1 MRSIGDA
8 VSFEDWPEF
17 QPNMTPREIFSEGSF
32 GGFYWRPIY
41 SSVVSMDLRN
51 EHLEFDDWWDGI
63 DESLL
68 TSEEYDK
75 NRNRYKVKC
84 GTTLDMWEE
93 KGWIV
98 EQTPTDGCNGTA
110 DSTGAGDLRMTPGRS
125 SGGRHSQVRGGG
137 SGTISSTE

>member
-1 MRSIGDA
+1 MRSIGDS
-8 VSFEDWPEF
+8 VSFSDWPEF

-41 SSVVSMDLRN
+41 SSVVSKNLRN
-51 EHLEFDDWWDGI
+51 EHLEFKDWWDGI

-68 TSEEYDK
+68 ISEEYDK
-75 NRNRYKVKC
+75 NRNRYRVKC

-98 EQTPTDGCNGTA
+98 EQDPYGWVQWYC
-110 DSTGAGDLRMTPGRS
+110 RFYKGRRS
-125 SGGRHSQVRGGG
+125 EDAS
-137 SGTISSTE
+137 